1 MACSSIVVPKPSL
14 EIPVVS
20 IESIN
25 PSLPSLGL
33 VQITRSRHPKS
44 FSSSEVPLILI
55 FEFCFTLVSLALTRL
70 KDVLELLGDAG
81 AIQATISEYFATIHK
96 WMPIFS
102 QKRLTRNMAN
112 PLWEAGPDLALLFL
126 CMKLVISRPQDGI
139 ESSQN
144 PIYVSAKR
152 FIALMEATG
161 TASLLMLQA
170 NILVAWFEYGQA
182 IYPAAWMSAGWCT
195 RYGNMLGIN
204 GNEHTTDLI
213 GRPVS
218 K

>member
-1 MACSSIVVPKPSL
+1 
-14 EIPVVS
+14 
-20 IESIN
+20 
-25 PSLPSLGL
+25 
-33 VQITRSRHPKS
+33 
-44 FSSSEVPLILI
+44 
-55 FEFCFTLVSLALTRL
+55 
-70 KDVLELLGDAG
+70 
-81 AIQATISEYFATIHK
+81 
-96 WMPIFS
+96 MPIFS

-126 CMKLVISRPQDGI
+126 CMKLFISRPQDGI